1 MSMLATVRVRV
12 TSALLISVVAGCGGS
27 PLTEPPEAP
36 AFAKG
41 SAGGVTV
48 TAADPPYG
56 NQGQLNL
63 VVRVL
68 GSGFDPGSRASW
80 ERGGAVDSK
89 IHVDTTIFVSSSEI
103 RAVIDIAGDA
113 ELAFYD
119 VAVYTSG
126 GRKGVGTER
135 FEVTAAQPLAGLG
148 HAIGIND
155 AGMVVGGAS
164 AGGAGFWDPAVATTQ
179 ILAATGLGWD
189 IDQVGTT
196 IAGGSDAAVIW
207 TRASATP
214 GSSWTIQAL
223 PSFGGGGVARGLAS
237 DASGAAA
244 FITGHVNQ
252 PVSKRSAPRK
262 PAKWIRSGSGW
273 SLVVLAT
280 AGYTEAIG
288 WGVNSTGMVAG
299 HAVIPG
305 GAGSW
310 QAVVWDAAGI
320 PSLLQPL
327 SAGGAGQAFDVSAD
341 GSVVVGQS
349 GNRAVLWSRT
359 AIGWSAPLD
368 LDVAL
373 GFPAS
378 CGSGSSSG
386 DGRAIEINAAGI
398 VSGQSCG
405 APAIWRLSG
414 GVPVSRTQLG
424 GLGTKNDGAAWAAA
438 INDATPAVAAGKAT
452 VPGLGDSGAL
462 WPDL

>member
-1 MSMLATVRVRV
+1 MSTLAPVRVRIA
-12 TSALLISVVAGCGGS
+12 SALLIVVVAGCGD
-27 PLTEPPEAP
+27 PLTEPLEAP
-36 AFAKG
+36 AFGKG
-41 SAGGVTV
+41 SAGGVSV

-56 NQGQLNL
+56 NQGQLD
-63 VVRVL
+63 VVIRVL

-80 ERGGAVDSK
+80 ERGGAADPK
-89 IHVDTTIFVSSSEI
+89 IRVDTTIFISSSEI
-103 RAVIDIAGDA
+103 RATIDIAGDA

-119 VAVYTSG
+119 IAVYTSG
-126 GRKGVGTER
+126 GRKGIGTER

-164 AGGAGFWDPAVATTQ
+164 AGGAGFWDPATATTQ
-179 ILAATGLGWD
+179 VLATTGLAWD
-189 IDQVGTT
+189 IDQAGTT

-207 TRASATP
+207 TRTSTTP
-214 GSSWTIQAL
+214 GSSWTMRAL
-223 PSFGGGGVARGLAS
+223 PSFNAGGVARGLAS

-244 FITGHVNQ
+244 FIVGHVNQ

-262 PAKWIRSGSGW
+262 PAKWIRSSSGW
-273 SLVVLAT
+273 SLVVLGT

-288 WGVNSTGMVAG
+288 WGVNSSGMVAG
-299 HAVIPG
+299 SAVIPG

-310 QAVVWDAAGI
+310 QAVVWDAAGG
-320 PSLLQPL
+320 PSLLQAL
-327 SAGGAGQAFDVSAD
+327 SPGDAAQAFDVNVD

-349 GNRAVLWSRT
+349 GNRAVLWTRT
-359 AIGWSAPLD
+359 ALGWSAPLD

-378 CGSGSSSG
+378 CGSGSTSG

-405 APAIWRLSG
+405 APAIWRLAAS
-414 GVPVSRTQLG
+414 VPVSRTQLG

-452 VPGLGDSGAL
+452 VPGLGDSGAI